1 MEVVRIGR
9 DVLERILRHCVES
22 YPYECCGL
30 MLGTSQEGNR
40 VVIDVVRVSNV
51 HEDDRRVRYMI
62 DPMEYYEAEK
72 QAEKRGLQV
81 VGIYHSHPNVPA
93 RPSQYDLNHSFPWY
107 TYLIVSVN
115 EGGVAEYRAW
125 VRDDEGDRPRFAE
138 QRVEVTG

>member
-62 DPMEYYEAEK
+62 DPME
-72 QAEKRGLQV
+72 
-81 VGIYHSHPNVPA
+81 S
-93 RPSQYDLNHSFPWY
+93 
-107 TYLIVSVN
+107 T
-115 EGGVAEYRAW
+115 
-125 VRDDEGDRPRFAE
+125 RPRSRPRSEACRLLGYTIAI
-138 QRVEVTG
+138 QTSPQGLRSTT